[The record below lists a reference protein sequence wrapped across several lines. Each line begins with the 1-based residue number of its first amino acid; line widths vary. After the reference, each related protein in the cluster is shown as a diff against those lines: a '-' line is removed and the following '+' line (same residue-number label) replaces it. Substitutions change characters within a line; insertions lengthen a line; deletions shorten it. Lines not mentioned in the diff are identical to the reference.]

1 MAKQLTFDQECREK
15 LIQGVKKLGQ
25 AVKITLGPRGLY
37 AVIDRSWGE
46 PKVTTD
52 GSTVAEEVELRDKTE
67 NVAARVLRTA
77 AEKTHEEAGD
87 GSTTATVLAETIF
100 LEGAKA
106 VTSGYNPML
115 LARGIRK
122 AVSAVV
128 EELKRSGKKLEGS
141 AQIKAVATVAAGGDA
156 ELGKMISDA
165 LAKVGVEGI
174 VTFEE
179 GKSLETELEVVEG
192 MRFDRGYLSP
202 HFVTDQEKMVCELR
216 DPYILIMEEK
226 ISNVNQVVPILEKV
240 LKKRKPLLIIA
251 EDVEKE
257 ALATLVVNKK
267 DLGLE
272 PKGISTDHLGRARRV
287 IVTNDD
293 TTIVKGCGDKK
304 AIEDRARQIR
314 LELEETTSS
323 YDREK
328 LQERLASLVGGVA
341 QITIGGATESE
352 VKEKKARA
360 ESAYEA
366 TKAAV
371 EMGILP
377 GGGAALLRAQKVL
390 DNLKGDSPE
399 EERGIEIV
407 RGALEAPIRQLALNA
422 GYEPARVMREV
433 RKAKAGWG
441 FDLVKGEL
449 VDMFEAGIID
459 PVKVVKTAL
468 ENGASAATMLLVTEA
483 VVTEKPKEKKEKK
496 GKKKRKAPAGMED
509 YGY

>member
-1 MAKQLTFDQECREK
+1 
-15 LIQGVKKLGQ
+15 
-25 AVKITLGPRGLY
+25 
-37 AVIDRSWGE
+37 
-46 PKVTTD
+46 
-52 GSTVAEEVELRDKTE
+52 
-67 NVAARVLRTA
+67 
-77 AEKTHEEAGD
+77 
-87 GSTTATVLAETIF
+87 
-100 LEGAKA
+100 
-106 VTSGYNPML
+106 
-115 LARGIRK
+115 
-122 AVSAVV
+122 
-128 EELKRSGKKLEGS
+128 
-141 AQIKAVATVAAGGDA
+141 
-156 ELGKMISDA
+156 
-165 LAKVGVEGI
+165 
-174 VTFEE
+174 
-179 GKSLETELEVVEG
+179 
-192 MRFDRGYLSP
+192 
-202 HFVTDQEKMVCELR
+202 
-216 DPYILIMEEK
+216 
-226 ISNVNQVVPILEKV
+226 VVPILEKV

-257 ALATLVVNKK
+257 ALATLVVNKVRGNLLCCAVKAPGYGDRRKALLGDIAVATGGTAIMK

-496 GKKKRKAPAGMED
+496 GKKKRKPPAGMED